1 MNSARTIADAVRLA
15 PDAQAIL
22 CDVHLAGEDGRDVVR
37 TLKQSGSKIP
47 FIMVS
52 GDCTRRTIEE
62 CVNLGID
69 DYLIKPF
76 SPLALLTK
84 LEKHTGLVLARG
96 NKSEARAVHCG
107 ASG

>member
-1 MNSARTIADAVRLA
+1 MKTNSARTIARKPCRLA
-15 PDAQAIL
+15 PGAQAIL

-52 GDCTRRTIEE
+52 GDCTRKTIED

-84 LEKHTGLVLARG
+84 MEKHTGLVLPR
-96 NKSEARAVHCG
+96 SRQRL
-107 ASG
+107 ASPQRD